1 MKKTCI
7 LSTLYVFSC
16 LHTQQPPADKA
27 FTQEDFKKITI
38 NCDIVLEN
46 VGILYREIKRARQE
60 QNNNPDL
67 STGLSPLIMKIK
79 EIEFMALYITYKQ
92 LCMPTK

>member
-7 LSTLYVFSC
+7 LITLYVFSC
-16 LHTQQPPADKA
+16 LHAQQPPVDKA